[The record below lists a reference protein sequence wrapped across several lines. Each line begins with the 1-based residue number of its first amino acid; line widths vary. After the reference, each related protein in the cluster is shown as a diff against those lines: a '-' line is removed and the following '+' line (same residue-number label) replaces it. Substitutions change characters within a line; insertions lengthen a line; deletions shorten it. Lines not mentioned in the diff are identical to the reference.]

1 MADVSDIPM
10 WTVVAY
16 KSGKFLGALH
26 PQEGEFIRGEI
37 HPTTLAVAN
46 AGVDG
51 CIDNMI
57 DTINNDAD
65 PEWDRLCVCRVF
77 ERGDYTIQD
86 YQQCLQALEPY
97 EVTTPQHLPPDAIEK
112 ALRGYLRNIVK
123 SFSV

>member
-65 PEWDRLCVCRVF
+65 PEWDRLCG
-77 ERGDYTIQD
+77 RGH
-86 YQQCLQALEPY
+86 E
-97 EVTTPQHLPPDAIEK
+97 DAGPSG
-112 ALRGYLRNIVK
+112 ACAHDARCD
-123 SFSV
+123 